1 MEVVCKLHK
10 AYVNYPN
17 FIVVCISD
25 LKKSIFLAGIYVPK
39 LLMLFHISVPRRC
52 CLVAF
57 FQFLIWVGELVRCSA
72 CFVLT
77 LHRNKMSPISA
88 AQKKLG
94 SFCPQDSENLHEA
107 TQRARTPISV
117 FRGET
122 NERRQ
127 CKARTLQ
134 RIQTSGRRPGQEILD
149 RCSRNLH
156 PRKKKTGSKS

>member
-1 MEVVCKLHK
+1 M
-10 AYVNYPN
+10 NYPN
-17 FIVVCISD
+17 FIVVSISD
-25 LKKSIFLAGIYVPK
+25 LEKSIFFFSWNLCVKAIIAVNT
-39 LLMLFHISVPRRC
+39 SVPRRC
-52 CLVAF
+52 CLAAF
-57 FQFLIWVGELVRCSA
+57 FQFLIWVGKLVRCSA

-88 AQKKLG
+88 GQKKLG

-122 NERRQ
+122 NKRRL

-149 RCSRNLH
+149 RCRRNLH